1 MQRYDFLRK
10 EAAKYPGITAKK
22 CISGPNMILVDN
34 YLQMGIKE
42 VPYYG
47 SDVDALI
54 DDIALAYQAAIRD
67 LYDHGCRYLQIDDT
81 SWTYMIDENF
91 CKRWPGWATRR
102 RRSWSG
108 SAGCPPRR
116 WRVIPL
122 T

>member
-54 DDIALAYQAAIRD
+54 DDIALAAQAAIRFLD
-67 LYDHGCRYLQIDDT
+67 
-81 SWTYMIDENF
+81 
-91 CKRWPGWATRR
+91 A
-102 RRSWSG
+102 
-108 SAGCPPRR
+108 AGCGYH
-116 WRVIPL
+116 PL
-122 T
+122 DLHAALPM